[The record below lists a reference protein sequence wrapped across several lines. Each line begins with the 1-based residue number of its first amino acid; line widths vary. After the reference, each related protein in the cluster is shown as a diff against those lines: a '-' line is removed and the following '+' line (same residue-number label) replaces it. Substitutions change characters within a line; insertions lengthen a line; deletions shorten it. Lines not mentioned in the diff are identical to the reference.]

1 MRRFLAW
8 LAGALGGLAVYR
20 LLARRGRGAPRARS
34 AAPLAGPTVD
44 PRAEELRAKLAG
56 ARRQAAPE
64 PEPASEPERA
74 EGETPAETPEERRRR
89 VHERGRAA
97 LDEMRGE

>member
-8 LAGALGGLAVYR
+8 LAGALGGLAAYR
-20 LLARRGRGAPRARS
+20 LVARRGRGVPRARS
-34 AAPLAGPTVD
+34 AAPQAGPVVD
-44 PRAEELRAKLAG
+44 PRAAQLRAKLAG

-64 PEPASEPERA
+64 PESAPEPERS

-97 LDEMRGE
+97 LDEMHGA